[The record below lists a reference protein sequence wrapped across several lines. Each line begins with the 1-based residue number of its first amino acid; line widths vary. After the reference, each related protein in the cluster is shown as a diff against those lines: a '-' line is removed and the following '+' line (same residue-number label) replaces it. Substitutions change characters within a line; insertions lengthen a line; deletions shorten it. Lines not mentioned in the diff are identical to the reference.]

1 MTEPNDPDCLDCF
14 ELPEHGENPELI
26 DEGDER

>member
-1 MTEPNDPDCLDCF
+1 MTDPDCLDCT
-14 ELPEHGENPELI
+14 ELPEHGINPELI